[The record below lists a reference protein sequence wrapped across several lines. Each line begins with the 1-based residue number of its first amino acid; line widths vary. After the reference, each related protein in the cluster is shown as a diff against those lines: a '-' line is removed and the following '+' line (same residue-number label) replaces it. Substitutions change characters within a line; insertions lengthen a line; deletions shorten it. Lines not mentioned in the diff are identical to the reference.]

1 MVTAFRRTVLSVV
14 LVASAVGVARGQTVC
29 DRLLPIG
36 VAPPAGGFMVGC
48 ANGYVLKRSY
58 STGSGSS
65 YVALEY
71 PACANGPCTG
81 LTEPLKF
88 VCETTSGYSCC
99 IEVSQS
105 IPLVAGNYAGPFA
118 SGFNARMTN
127 DTDLR
132 TGICY
137 ADYAGNGSRVC
148 EVPLILP
155 VGLGVSHAQVAGFA
169 RMFLRGPFPGNG
181 DLLVEFVG
189 GPTPVRSTSWG
200 LTKIRYR

>member
-1 MVTAFRRTVLSVV
+1 MLNRILLSTVL
-14 LVASAVGVARGQTVC
+14 AVSTAGVARGQTVC
-29 DRLLPIG
+29 DQLLPIG

-65 YVALEY
+65 YIALDY
-71 PACANGPCTG
+71 PACANGPCAGMT
-81 LTEPLKF
+81 LPLKF
-88 VCETTSGYSCC
+88 VCETTNGYSCC

-105 IPLVAGNYAGPFA
+105 IPLIAGNYAGPFA
-118 SGFNARMTN
+118 SGFNARLAS
-127 DTDLR
+127 DTDTR

-169 RMFLRGPFPGNG
+169 SMFLKGPLPGNG
-181 DLLVEFVG
+181 DLLVEFIG
-189 GPTPVRSTSWG
+189 GPTSVHSTTWG
-200 LTKIRYR
+200 ETKVRYR